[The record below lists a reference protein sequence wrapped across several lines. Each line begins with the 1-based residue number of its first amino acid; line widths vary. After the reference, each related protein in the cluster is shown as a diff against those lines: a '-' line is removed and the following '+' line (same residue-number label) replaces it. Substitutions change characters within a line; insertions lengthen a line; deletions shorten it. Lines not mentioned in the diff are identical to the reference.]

1 MHMTFLPKCKQT
13 LMTTKYLKGTIKG
26 TAEGAEKTSNGKYY
40 LTRTHTFER
49 VEERP
54 TRKQY

>member
-1 MHMTFLPKCKQT
+1 MTFLPKCKQT

-40 LTRTHTFER
+40 VTRTHTFER